1 MNDTSPATI
10 NDIFHVEGNTLTLK
24 VGDYILSLK
33 LEGPEARPSGRL
45 QLEGGKTLFDLVLE
59 AARVLVDNF
68 GQEEFSAAELYHIA
82 RDRHPDLD
90 IRRNSW
96 NSHVMSSA
104 SNHPSYRH
112 YTSHRSYFRYL
123 GRGKYILEPNLTS

>member
-1 MNDTSPATI
+1 MNDTSSATI
-10 NDIFHVEGNTLTLK
+10 NDIIHVEGNTLTLK

-59 AARVLVDNF
+59 SARVLVDNF

-82 RDRHPDLD
+82 RNRHPDLD

-96 NSHVMSSA
+96 NSHVMSSTP
-104 SNHPSYRH
+104 NHPSYRH
-112 YTSHRSYFRYL
+112 YTSHRSYFRYH
-123 GRGKYILEPNLTS
+123 GRGRYSLKPSLI